1 MSEIALRNVCK
12 QFDSEHYG
20 VKDFNLDIH
29 DKEFVIF
36 VGPSGCGKST
46 TLRIIA
52 GLEEITDGELW
63 IDGELSN
70 YLEPKERGMSMVFQ
84 NYALYPNMT
93 VYGNM
98 AYALKIRKLPKD
110 EIDRKVHEVAKI
122 LEIDQLLDRRPAA
135 LSGGQK
141 QRVAIGSAIIRKPK
155 AFLMDEPLSNL
166 DAKLRAQMRVELV
179 KLHKQLDT
187 TIIYVTHDQTEAM
200 TLGTKIVVMK
210 DGLIQQVG
218 APQSIYDNPV
228 NLFVAG
234 FLGSPSMNFFR
245 CTVKAEENNRTALLL
260 DDAKT
265 VKKVYLDGTRG
276 KQIADRYNGRHVILG
291 IRPEDIYELDEAK
304 KLGIENESV
313 DVYEPVVNRE
323 MLGVHNPHCMLKSGL
338 IQIFGKFLFYLNKII
353 FSHLNHFLYRY
364 RFSQYRKS
372 QAWEHNSGDS
382 ARFHARNG
390 AAHWKHQYSWYPV
403 E

>member
-122 LEIDQLLDRRPAA
+122 LEIEQLLDRRPAA

-187 TIIYVTHDQTEAM
+187 TIIYGTHDQTEAM

-313 DVYEPVVNRE
+313 DVDEPVVNRE
-323 MLGVHNPHCMLKSGL
+323 MLGAEVILYFDEQGKTLAVRLSPENQTQVGEKVSLYFDMEKAHVFDPETEEN
-338 IQIFGKFLFYLNKII
+338 IFV
-353 FSHLNHFLYRY
+353 S
-364 RFSQYRKS
+364 
-372 QAWEHNSGDS
+372 
-382 ARFHARNG
+382 
-390 AAHWKHQYSWYPV
+390 
-403 E
+403 

>member
-98 AYALKIRKLPKD
+98 AYALKIRKMPKD
-110 EIDRKVHEVAKI
+110 EIDKKVHEVAKI
-122 LEIDQLLDRRPAA
+122 LEIEQLLDRKPAA

-234 FLGSPSMNFFR
+234 FLGSPSMNFFQ

-265 VKKVYLDGTRG
+265 VKKVYLDGTRA

-291 IRPEDIYELDEAK
+291 IRPEDIYELEEAK
-304 KLGIENESV
+304 KLGIENDSV
-313 DVYEPVVNRE
+313 DVDEPVVNRE
-323 MLGVHNPHCMLKSGL
+323 MLGAEVILYFDEQGKTLAVRLNPENQTQVGEKVSLYFDMDKAHV
-338 IQIFGKFLFYLNKII
+338 FDPETEENLFYREEK
-353 FSHLNHFLYRY
+353 
-364 RFSQYRKS
+364 
-372 QAWEHNSGDS
+372 
-382 ARFHARNG
+382 
-390 AAHWKHQYSWYPV
+390 
-403 E
+403 

>member
-63 IDGELSN
+63 IDGEFSN

-98 AYALKIRKLPKD
+98 SYALKIRKLPKD
-110 EIDRKVHEVAKI
+110 EIDRKVREVAKI
-122 LEIDQLLDRRPAA
+122 LEIEQLLDRKPAA

-179 KLHKQLDT
+179 KLYKRLDT

-218 APQSIYDNPV
+218 APQNIYDNPV

-245 CTVKAEENNRTALLL
+245 CTVKAEENNRTALFL

-291 IRPEDIYELDEAK
+291 IRPEDIYELAEAK

-313 DVYEPVVNRE
+313 DVDEPVVNRE
-323 MLGVHNPHCMLKSGL
+323 MLGAEVILYFDEQGKTLAVRLSPENQTQVGEKVSLYFDMEKAHVFDPETEEN
-338 IQIFGKFLFYLNKII
+338 IFV
-353 FSHLNHFLYRY
+353 S
-364 RFSQYRKS
+364 
-372 QAWEHNSGDS
+372 
-382 ARFHARNG
+382 
-390 AAHWKHQYSWYPV
+390 
-403 E
+403 

>member
-179 KLHKQLDT
+179 KLYKQLDT

-313 DVYEPVVNRE
+313 DVDEPVVNRE
-323 MLGVHNPHCMLKSGL
+323 MLGAEVILYFDEQGKTLAVRLSPENQTQVGEKVSLYFDMEKAHVFDPETEEN
-338 IQIFGKFLFYLNKII
+338 IFV
-353 FSHLNHFLYRY
+353 
-364 RFSQYRKS
+364 
-372 QAWEHNSGDS
+372 
-382 ARFHARNG
+382 
-390 AAHWKHQYSWYPV
+390 P
-403 E
+403 

>member
-20 VKDFNLDIH
+20 IKDFNLDIH

-98 AYALKIRKLPKD
+98 AYALKIRKMPKD
-110 EIDRKVHEVAKI
+110 EIDKKVHEVAKI
-122 LEIDQLLDRRPAA
+122 LEIEQLLDRKPAA

-218 APQSIYDNPV
+218 APQSLYDNPV

-234 FLGSPSMNFFR
+234 FLGSPSMNFFQ

-291 IRPEDIYELDEAK
+291 IRPEDIYEIEEAK
-304 KLGIENESV
+304 KLGIENDSV
-313 DVYEPVVNRE
+313 DVDEPVVNRE
-323 MLGVHNPHCMLKSGL
+323 MLGAEVILYFDEQGKTLAVRLNPENQTKVGEKVSLYFDMDKAHV
-338 IQIFGKFLFYLNKII
+338 FDPETEENLFYREEK
-353 FSHLNHFLYRY
+353 
-364 RFSQYRKS
+364 
-372 QAWEHNSGDS
+372 
-382 ARFHARNG
+382 
-390 AAHWKHQYSWYPV
+390 
-403 E
+403 

>member
-63 IDGELSN
+63 IDGEFSN

-122 LEIDQLLDRRPAA
+122 LEIEQLLDRKPAV

-166 DAKLRAQMRVELV
+166 DAKLRTQMRVELV

-218 APQSIYDNPV
+218 APQNIYDNPV

-291 IRPEDIYELDEAK
+291 IRPEDIYELAEAK

-313 DVYEPVVNRE
+313 DVDEPVVNRE
-323 MLGVHNPHCMLKSGL
+323 MLGAEVILYFDEQGKTLAVRLSPENQTQVGEKVSLYFDMEKAHVFDPETEEN
-338 IQIFGKFLFYLNKII
+338 IFV
-353 FSHLNHFLYRY
+353 S
-364 RFSQYRKS
+364 
-372 QAWEHNSGDS
+372 
-382 ARFHARNG
+382 
-390 AAHWKHQYSWYPV
+390 
-403 E
+403 

>member
-98 AYALKIRKLPKD
+98 AYALKIRKMPKD
-110 EIDRKVHEVAKI
+110 EIDKKVHEVAKI
-122 LEIDQLLDRRPAA
+122 LEIEQLLDRKPAA

-234 FLGSPSMNFFR
+234 FLASPSMNFFQ

-291 IRPEDIYELDEAK
+291 IRPEDIYELEEAK
-304 KLGIENESV
+304 KLGIENDSV
-313 DVYEPVVNRE
+313 DVDEPVVNRE
-323 MLGVHNPHCMLKSGL
+323 MLGAEVILYFDEQGKTLAVRLNPENQTQVGEKVSLYFDMDKAHV
-338 IQIFGKFLFYLNKII
+338 FDPETEENLFYREEK
-353 FSHLNHFLYRY
+353 
-364 RFSQYRKS
+364 
-372 QAWEHNSGDS
+372 
-382 ARFHARNG
+382 
-390 AAHWKHQYSWYPV
+390 
-403 E
+403 

>member
-63 IDGELSN
+63 IDGEFSN

-122 LEIDQLLDRRPAA
+122 LEIEQLLDRKPAA

-260 DDAKT
+260 DDART

-276 KQIADRYNGRHVILG
+276 KQIADRYNGRHVIIG
-291 IRPEDIYELDEAK
+291 IRPEDIYELAEAK
-304 KLGIENESV
+304 KLGIENKSV
-313 DVYEPVVNRE
+313 DVDEPVVNRE
-323 MLGVHNPHCMLKSGL
+323 MLGAEVILYFDEQGKTLAVRLSPENQTQVGEKVSLYFDMEKAHVFDPETEEN
-338 IQIFGKFLFYLNKII
+338 IFV
-353 FSHLNHFLYRY
+353 S
-364 RFSQYRKS
+364 
-372 QAWEHNSGDS
+372 
-382 ARFHARNG
+382 
-390 AAHWKHQYSWYPV
+390 
-403 E
+403 

>member
-63 IDGELSN
+63 IDGEFSN

-122 LEIDQLLDRRPAA
+122 LEIEQLLDRKPAA

-179 KLHKQLDT
+179 KLHKRLDT

-304 KLGIENESV
+304 KLGIENDSV
-313 DVYEPVVNRE
+313 DVDEPVVNRE
-323 MLGVHNPHCMLKSGL
+323 MLGAEVILYFDEQGKTLAVRLSPENQTQVGEKVSLYFDMEKAHVFDPETEEN
-338 IQIFGKFLFYLNKII
+338 IFV
-353 FSHLNHFLYRY
+353 
-364 RFSQYRKS
+364 
-372 QAWEHNSGDS
+372 
-382 ARFHARNG
+382 
-390 AAHWKHQYSWYPV
+390 P
-403 E
+403 

>member
-63 IDGELSN
+63 IDGEFSN

-122 LEIDQLLDRRPAA
+122 LEIEQLLDRKPAA

-245 CTVKAEENNRTALLL
+245 CTVKAEENNRTALFLE
-260 DDAKT
+260 DAKT

-291 IRPEDIYELDEAK
+291 IRPEDIYELAEAK

-313 DVYEPVVNRE
+313 DVDEPVVNRE
-323 MLGVHNPHCMLKSGL
+323 MLGAEVILYYDEQGKTLAVRLSPENQTQVGEKVSLYFDMEKAHVFDPETEEN
-338 IQIFGKFLFYLNKII
+338 IFV
-353 FSHLNHFLYRY
+353 S
-364 RFSQYRKS
+364 
-372 QAWEHNSGDS
+372 
-382 ARFHARNG
+382 
-390 AAHWKHQYSWYPV
+390 
-403 E
+403 

>member
-63 IDGELSN
+63 IDGQLSN

-98 AYALKIRKLPKD
+98 AYALKIRKLPKA
-110 EIDRKVHEVAKI
+110 EIDRKVYEVAKI
-122 LEIDQLLDRRPAA
+122 LEIEQLLDRKPAA

-234 FLGSPSMNFFR
+234 FLGSPSMNFFQ

-260 DDAKT
+260 DDART

-276 KQIADRYNGRHVILG
+276 KQIAEKYNGRHVILG
-291 IRPEDIYELDEAK
+291 IRPEDIYEIDEAQ
-304 KLGIENESV
+304 KLGIEKDSV
-313 DVYEPVVNRE
+313 DVNEPVVNRE
-323 MLGVHNPHCMLKSGL
+323 MLGAEVILYFDEQGKTLSVRLNPENQTQVGEEVSLYFDMDKAHVFDPETEEN
-338 IQIFGKFLFYLNKII
+338 IF
-353 FSHLNHFLYRY
+353 YR
-364 RFSQYRKS
+364 
-372 QAWEHNSGDS
+372 EEN
-382 ARFHARNG
+382 
-390 AAHWKHQYSWYPV
+390 
-403 E
+403 

>member
-179 KLHKQLDT
+179 KSHKQLDT

-313 DVYEPVVNRE
+313 DVDEPVVNRE
-323 MLGVHNPHCMLKSGL
+323 MLGAEVILYFDEQGKTLAVRLSPENQTQVGEKVSLYFDMEKAHVFDPETEEN
-338 IQIFGKFLFYLNKII
+338 IFV
-353 FSHLNHFLYRY
+353 S
-364 RFSQYRKS
+364 
-372 QAWEHNSGDS
+372 
-382 ARFHARNG
+382 
-390 AAHWKHQYSWYPV
+390 
-403 E
+403 

>member
-20 VKDFNLDIH
+20 GKDFNLDIH

-291 IRPEDIYELDEAK
+291 IRPEDIYEFDEAK

-313 DVYEPVVNRE
+313 DVDEPVVNRE
-323 MLGVHNPHCMLKSGL
+323 MLGAEVILYFDEQGKTLAVRLSPENQTQVGEKVSLYFDMEKAHVFDPETEEN
-338 IQIFGKFLFYLNKII
+338 IFV
-353 FSHLNHFLYRY
+353 S
-364 RFSQYRKS
+364 
-372 QAWEHNSGDS
+372 
-382 ARFHARNG
+382 
-390 AAHWKHQYSWYPV
+390 
-403 E
+403 

>member
-218 APQSIYDNPV
+218 APQNIYDNPV

-260 DDAKT
+260 DDART

-291 IRPEDIYELDEAK
+291 IRPEDIYELAEAK

-313 DVYEPVVNRE
+313 DVDEPVVNRE
-323 MLGVHNPHCMLKSGL
+323 MLGAEVILYFDEQGKTLAVRLSPENQTQVGEKVSLYFDMEKAHVFDPETEEN
-338 IQIFGKFLFYLNKII
+338 IFV
-353 FSHLNHFLYRY
+353 S
-364 RFSQYRKS
+364 
-372 QAWEHNSGDS
+372 
-382 ARFHARNG
+382 
-390 AAHWKHQYSWYPV
+390 
-403 E
+403 

>member
-12 QFDSEHYG
+12 PFDSEHYG

-291 IRPEDIYELDEAK
+291 IRPEDIYEFDEAK
-304 KLGIENESV
+304 KFGIENESV
-313 DVYEPVVNRE
+313 DVDEPVVNRE
-323 MLGVHNPHCMLKSGL
+323 MLGAEVILYFDEQGKTLAVRLSPENQTQVGEKVSLYFDMEKAHVFDPETEEN
-338 IQIFGKFLFYLNKII
+338 IFV
-353 FSHLNHFLYRY
+353 
-364 RFSQYRKS
+364 
-372 QAWEHNSGDS
+372 
-382 ARFHARNG
+382 
-390 AAHWKHQYSWYPV
+390 P
-403 E
+403 

>member
-63 IDGELSN
+63 IDGEFSN

-110 EIDRKVHEVAKI
+110 EIDRKVREVAKI
-122 LEIDQLLDRRPAA
+122 LEIEQLLDRKPAA
-135 LSGGQK
+135 ISGGQK

-166 DAKLRAQMRVELV
+166 DAKLRTQMRVELV

-218 APQSIYDNPV
+218 APQNIYDNPV

-245 CTVKAEENNRTALLL
+245 CTVKAEENNRTALFL

-291 IRPEDIYELDEAK
+291 IRPEDIYELAEAK

-313 DVYEPVVNRE
+313 DVDEPVVNRE
-323 MLGVHNPHCMLKSGL
+323 MLGAEVILYFDEQGKTLAVRLSPENQTQVGEKVSLYFDMEKAHVFDPETEEN
-338 IQIFGKFLFYLNKII
+338 IFV
-353 FSHLNHFLYRY
+353 S
-364 RFSQYRKS
+364 
-372 QAWEHNSGDS
+372 
-382 ARFHARNG
+382 
-390 AAHWKHQYSWYPV
+390 
-403 E
+403 

>member
-245 CTVKAEENNRTALLL
+245 CTVKAEDNNRTALLL

-291 IRPEDIYELDEAK
+291 IRPEDIYEFDEAK

-313 DVYEPVVNRE
+313 DVDEPVVNRE
-323 MLGVHNPHCMLKSGL
+323 MLGAEVILYFDEQGKTLAVRLSPENQTQVGEKVSLYFDMEKAHVFDPETEEN
-338 IQIFGKFLFYLNKII
+338 IFV
-353 FSHLNHFLYRY
+353 S
-364 RFSQYRKS
+364 
-372 QAWEHNSGDS
+372 
-382 ARFHARNG
+382 
-390 AAHWKHQYSWYPV
+390 
-403 E
+403 

>member
-63 IDGELSN
+63 IDGEFSN

-122 LEIDQLLDRRPAA
+122 LEIEQLLDRKPAA

-260 DDAKT
+260 EDART

-291 IRPEDIYELDEAK
+291 IRPEDIYELAEAK

-313 DVYEPVVNRE
+313 DVDEPVVNRE
-323 MLGVHNPHCMLKSGL
+323 MLGAEVILYFDEQGKTLAVRLSPENQTQVGEKVSLYFDMEKAHVFDPETEEN
-338 IQIFGKFLFYLNKII
+338 IFV
-353 FSHLNHFLYRY
+353 S
-364 RFSQYRKS
+364 
-372 QAWEHNSGDS
+372 
-382 ARFHARNG
+382 
-390 AAHWKHQYSWYPV
+390 
-403 E
+403 

>member
-245 CTVKAEENNRTALLL
+245 CTVKAEENNCTALLL

-291 IRPEDIYELDEAK
+291 IRPEDIYEFDEAK

-313 DVYEPVVNRE
+313 DVDEPVVNRE
-323 MLGVHNPHCMLKSGL
+323 MLGAEVILYFDEQGKTLAVRLSPENQTQVGEKVSLYFDMEKAHVFDPETEEN
-338 IQIFGKFLFYLNKII
+338 IFV
-353 FSHLNHFLYRY
+353 S
-364 RFSQYRKS
+364 
-372 QAWEHNSGDS
+372 
-382 ARFHARNG
+382 
-390 AAHWKHQYSWYPV
+390 
-403 E
+403 

>member
-20 VKDFNLDIH
+20 IKDFNLDIH

-98 AYALKIRKLPKD
+98 AYALKIRKMPKD
-110 EIDRKVHEVAKI
+110 EIDKKVHEVAKI
-122 LEIDQLLDRRPAA
+122 LEIEQLLDRKPAA

-210 DGLIQQVG
+210 DGLNQQVG

-234 FLGSPSMNFFR
+234 FLGSPSMNFFQ

-291 IRPEDIYELDEAK
+291 IRPEDIYELEEAK
-304 KLGIENESV
+304 KLGIENDSV
-313 DVYEPVVNRE
+313 DVDEPVVNRE
-323 MLGVHNPHCMLKSGL
+323 MLGAEVILYFDEQGKTLAVRLNPENQTKVGEKVSLYFDMDKAHV
-338 IQIFGKFLFYLNKII
+338 FDPETEENLFYREEK
-353 FSHLNHFLYRY
+353 
-364 RFSQYRKS
+364 
-372 QAWEHNSGDS
+372 
-382 ARFHARNG
+382 
-390 AAHWKHQYSWYPV
+390 
-403 E
+403 

>member
-20 VKDFNLDIH
+20 IKDFNLDIH

-98 AYALKIRKLPKD
+98 AYALKIRKMPKD
-110 EIDRKVHEVAKI
+110 EIDKKVHEVAKI
-122 LEIDQLLDRRPAA
+122 LEIEQLLDRKPAA

-210 DGLIQQVG
+210 DGLLQQVG

-234 FLGSPSMNFFR
+234 FLGSPSMNFFQ

-291 IRPEDIYELDEAK
+291 IRPEDIYELEEAK
-304 KLGIENESV
+304 KLGIENDSV
-313 DVYEPVVNRE
+313 DVDEPVVNRE
-323 MLGVHNPHCMLKSGL
+323 MLGAEVILYFDEQGKTLAVRLNPENQTKVGEKVSLYFDMDKAHV
-338 IQIFGKFLFYLNKII
+338 FDPETEENLFYREEK
-353 FSHLNHFLYRY
+353 
-364 RFSQYRKS
+364 
-372 QAWEHNSGDS
+372 
-382 ARFHARNG
+382 
-390 AAHWKHQYSWYPV
+390 
-403 E
+403 

>member
-93 VYGNM
+93 VCGNM

-313 DVYEPVVNRE
+313 DVDEPVVNRE
-323 MLGVHNPHCMLKSGL
+323 MLGAEVILYFDEQGKTLAVRLSPENQTQVGEKVSLYFDMEKAHVFDPETEEN
-338 IQIFGKFLFYLNKII
+338 IFV
-353 FSHLNHFLYRY
+353 S
-364 RFSQYRKS
+364 
-372 QAWEHNSGDS
+372 
-382 ARFHARNG
+382 
-390 AAHWKHQYSWYPV
+390 
-403 E
+403 